1 MSTELYTATARDQ
14 RAATILAA
22 SGGADEEAVIAAYA
36 QVDEEQAAAYRTA
49 VLGRVRR
56 ILGAAYGATGTP
68 PRAEVLAAFRQA
80 EAELEP
86 ADVVP
91 PAAKHAS
98 PELEGQNRRHAVAI
112 VMLAEQGKELDH
124 TADEYHAA
132 FARAD
137 EWLAKAGV

>member
-1 MSTELYTATARDQ
+1 MSSELYIASARDK
-14 RAATILAA
+14 RAAEILEQ
-22 SGGADEEAVIAAYA
+22 SGGESADDLIAAYE
-36 QVDEEQAAAYRTA
+36 QVDTEQAAAYRTA
-49 VLGRVRR
+49 VLGRVRT
-56 ILGAAYGATGTP
+56 ILGAKYGQTGEP
-68 PRAEVLAAFRQA
+68 PRAEVLAAWKQA
-80 EAELEP
+80 EAELQP

-124 TADEYHAA
+124 TAEEYHAA
-132 FARAD
+132 YARAD